1 MGEIYLHTDIFD
13 GNSSSGSGPRPS
25 PLCAATAA
33 GCTQDNAVPS
43 SQTNQAVHPTS
54 AVAAGSG
61 LVHRHCSHSL
71 TGCPSPLSLGRV
83 FSSACPQAT
92 SPSWLGMPGTPGSSA
107 SWQDGRGFVQ
117 ARWKSEAYCSQ
128 HPLFPLS
135 PDLMTGTLPALQTS
149 LPLGSTHTLTSHTEP
164 LQVSP
169 ALPHHTT
176 NGPQS
181 PADQSCTTV
190 ETRSALPMPTSL
202 NHS

>member
-1 MGEIYLHTDIFD
+1 MAQPTLRSHSCWLY
-13 GNSSSGSGPRPS
+13 SGQCCPFFPN
-25 PLCAATAA
+25 
-33 GCTQDNAVPS
+33 QPS
-43 SQTNQAVHPTS
+43 SPPTS
-54 AVAAGSG
+54 AVAAGLG
-61 LVHRHCSHSL
+61 LVHDTVLIHSL
-71 TGCPSPLSLGRV
+71 DAQAHFLWGGYFLQLVPRQCLHAGWGCLGLQGVRQAGRMAEGLCSPHGSQKPMLPSSSVSSLS
-83 FSSACPQAT
+83 
-92 SPSWLGMPGTPGSSA
+92 GS
-107 SWQDGRGFVQ
+107 R
-117 ARWKSEAYCSQ
+117 K
-128 HPLFPLS
+128 
-135 PDLMTGTLPALQTS
+135 DLMTGTLPALQPS